1 MYHQRA
7 KAIFWGTLIVLVL
20 LALAWYFLMVRSGS
34 GTNGG
39 MMVEAERGLKEFLG
53 CLKTCRKLSI

>member
-7 KAIFWGTLIVLVL
+7 KAIFWGTLIVFFL

-34 GTNGG
+34 SGSSG
-39 MMVEAERGLKEFLG
+39 MLVEAEKGAKELFG
-53 CLKTCRKLSI
+53 CLKTCRRLSI